1 MNEIEVDSNLRTGYG
16 LRGLYENVK
25 ECENVITIKTKS

>member
-16 LRGLYENVK
+16 LRGLLENVK
-25 ECENVITIKTKS
+25 ECKHVITIETKS